1 MALRPNAENS
11 RYRLEDL
18 RARAVPT
25 KGPQTWQ
32 QYRAHFRDQMPSPLR
47 SEPPTLSTLRA
58 ALPRSSLGS
67 GRNQSPLQ
75 KYRSNPDLFYQN
87 LGSPRRTSSPST
99 YSSYLSTGLLRSRN
113 ELNVSGTTAI
123 LKRRLNDVLKLED
136 LRRAQEIASEMTP
149 EDVARLPSGYV
160 EGLAQTLDLI
170 LRKVRN
176 P

>member
-1 MALRPNAENS
+1 MALRPSIENS

-18 RARAVPT
+18 RARAAPP

-32 QYRAHFRDQMPSPLR
+32 QYRSQFRDQMPSPLR
-47 SEPPTLSTLRA
+47 TQPVSLRTA
-58 ALPRSSLGS
+58 PRSALAST
-67 GRNQSPLQ
+67 RNMSPLQ

-87 LGSPRRTSSPST
+87 LSSPRRTSSPST

-123 LKRRLNDVLKLED
+123 LKRRLNDVLKIEN
-136 LRRAQEIASEMTP
+136 LRKAQEVALEMTA
-149 EDVARLPSGYV
+149 EDVTRLPSGYA
-160 EGLAQTLDLI
+160 ETLAQTLDLI
-170 LRKVRN
+170 LRKVRS